1 MKIQRQRII
10 FIIFFLIS
18 VIAGY
23 LFWDLINLQFKDQGI
38 IGEYSSKSHHAANDI
53 LRYLFF
59 LSLPCLV
66 FTCYKF
72 FSQKFFFKNISDFII
87 DSNKEVIETKK
98 TLLLFFFYSYFCWLL
113 NSYLSHFQ
121 FMKLIAFMMAKS

>member
-18 VIAGY
+18 VITGY

-38 IGEYSSKSHHAANDI
+38 IGEYSSKGHHAANDI

-66 FTCYKF
+66 FICYKY
-72 FSQKFFFKNISDFII
+72 FSQKFFFKNISDFLIN
-87 DSNKEVIETKK
+87 SNKEVVETKK
-98 TLLLFFFYSYFCWLL
+98 TLLLFF
-113 NSYLSHFQ
+113 
-121 FMKLIAFMMAKS
+121 LIS